1 MACID
6 EYNRA
11 QAEKGKETMS
21 PECGSDFIGPLL
33 PGQCDTPSE
42 EVAEAPEE
50 TVETDDSDK
59 LPSPDDVEDES
70 TGETMDILAE
80 NTESTDEAVANIM
93 ASESEEDWR
102 SLYEAMAPRFYMP
115 DEPVEAEEGDDEP
128 LSEEDEDWFA
138 ELEKE
143 AQNDPENSDVPV
155 NAPDLSV
162 TPEAAEDDADNEAK
176 STDELD
182 LSAEDVVEDNTPWS
196 EMTDSDAADEEEE
209 FDVFALDD
217 SDYSVESLEKMDS
230 YVRNNITVV
239 SAQSEKDKDT
249 GVHVR
254 SVVAVSEDGGEEVEL
269 MGRTFTQGSQKLND
283 MRNSEIESIAA
294 ELGVSRQQIEECK
307 TSMANR
313 DTSGHLEHLTD
324 AEAIRKCLTSHIML
338 FSDELVITQEQ
349 YMD

>member
-1 MACID
+1 
-6 EYNRA
+6 
-11 QAEKGKETMS
+11 
-21 PECGSDFIGPLL
+21 
-33 PGQCDTPSE
+33 
-42 EVAEAPEE
+42 
-50 TVETDDSDK
+50 
-59 LPSPDDVEDES
+59 
-70 TGETMDILAE
+70 
-80 NTESTDEAVANIM
+80 
-93 ASESEEDWR
+93 
-102 SLYEAMAPRFYMP
+102 
-115 DEPVEAEEGDDEP
+115 
-128 LSEEDEDWFA
+128 
-138 ELEKE
+138 
-143 AQNDPENSDVPV
+143 
-155 NAPDLSV
+155 
-162 TPEAAEDDADNEAK
+162 
-176 STDELD
+176 
-182 LSAEDVVEDNTPWS
+182 
-196 EMTDSDAADEEEE
+196 MTDSDAADEEEE